1 MHSAQ
6 GDLCLRVTAGNDCS
20 VHGAEVQDLYE
31 VGELFSLKTD
41 KKSVVLHIHWI
52 SLIKASY
59 SHFKLLTYESVNK
72 ILASKS
78 NKSSTMYFLEVLLL
92 YKVVLSFK
100 SVDNI
105 L

>member
-41 KKSVVLHIHWI
+41 KKVLCYIYTG
-52 SLIKASY
+52 S
-59 SHFKLLTYESVNK
+59 
-72 ILASKS
+72 
-78 NKSSTMYFLEVLLL
+78 VLLRP
-92 YKVVLSFK
+92 V
-100 SVDNI
+100 I
-105 L
+105 LISNSSLMSL